1 MAVVDPKELVKDV
14 DALMA
19 DVDMAG
25 SCCNVPD
32 VKMLAYT
39 LALKETAGHCKG
51 SQGGTHFVWYLGL

>member
-32 VKMLAYT
+32 GKTHNYRMT
-39 LALKETAGHCKG
+39 LHCLSWIMAGERI
-51 SQGGTHFVWYLGL
+51 TLP